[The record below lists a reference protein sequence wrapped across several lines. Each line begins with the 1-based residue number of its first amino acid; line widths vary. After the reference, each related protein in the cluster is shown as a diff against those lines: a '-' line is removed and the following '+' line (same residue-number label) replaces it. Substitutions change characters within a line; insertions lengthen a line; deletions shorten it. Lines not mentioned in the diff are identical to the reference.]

1 MSERGLVVMG
11 LLDNIR
17 LAFASLWA
25 GKMRALLTML
35 GIIIGIGSVIA
46 ILTVGDSLTGS
57 INDSMQGLG
66 VSNITV
72 SLTEKTEEETEQADA
87 AGVRTR
93 IFGPSQPAD
102 EDLMTDEMIE
112 EYRTLFGD
120 RIAAISLTESL
131 GSGTAESGDTSVN
144 ISATGVNLDFETAE
158 GLSICN
164 GRFLN
169 ERDLDGEKQVCV
181 VQNTLC
187 EELFGAMADPI
198 GQTLS
203 LTINERP
210 FTFYIVGVYTAEED
224 GTVSLLASST
234 SYAIYLPLTTARR
247 ISGGADGYQSFTVV
261 GSDLASNSSFLSDTE
276 KFFASYYT
284 RNPSWTVSA
293 SSLESMVST
302 VTEMI
307 STVQL
312 AIAAIAAISLLV
324 GGIGVMNIMLV
335 SITER
340 IREIGTRKAL
350 GAPGWAIRLQ
360 FITESVVICLTGGII
375 GILLGLLLGGWAA
388 DLLGYAVRPSV
399 SAMLGSAGF
408 SMLIGIFFGYYPA
421 SKAAKLDPIDALRYE

>member
-72 SLTEKTEEETEQADA
+72 SLTEKTEEETEQANA

-112 EYRTLFGD
+112 EYRALFGD
-120 RIAAISLTESL
+120 RVAAVSLTESL
-131 GSGTAESGDTSVN
+131 GSGTAESGD
-144 ISATGVNLDFETAE
+144 
-158 GLSICN
+158 
-164 GRFLN
+164 
-169 ERDLDGEKQVCV
+169 
-181 VQNTLC
+181 
-187 EELFGAMADPI
+187 
-198 GQTLS
+198 
-203 LTINERP
+203 
-210 FTFYIVGVYTAEED
+210 
-224 GTVSLLASST
+224 
-234 SYAIYLPLTTARR
+234 
-247 ISGGADGYQSFTVV
+247 
-261 GSDLASNSSFLSDTE
+261 
-276 KFFASYYT
+276 
-284 RNPSWTVSA
+284 
-293 SSLESMVST
+293 
-302 VTEMI
+302 
-307 STVQL
+307 
-312 AIAAIAAISLLV
+312 
-324 GGIGVMNIMLV
+324 
-335 SITER
+335 
-340 IREIGTRKAL
+340 
-350 GAPGWAIRLQ
+350 
-360 FITESVVICLTGGII
+360 II

-408 SMLIGIFFGYYPA
+408 SMLIGIFFGYYPT
-421 SKAAKLDPIDALRYE
+421 SKAAKLNPIDALRYE

>member
-1 MSERGLVVMG
+1 MG
-11 LLDNIR
+11 FLDNIR

-72 SLTEKTEEETEQADA
+72 SLTEKTDEDTDSTSTGGIAL
-87 AGVRTR
+87 R

-112 EYRTLFGD
+112 EYRSLFGD
-120 RIAAISLTESL
+120 QVSAVSLSSSL
-131 GSGTAESGDTSVN
+131 GSGTAELGTTSLNV
-144 ISATGVNLDFETAE
+144 SATGVNLDYQTANGIE
-158 GLSICN
+158 IIN

-169 ERDLDGEKQVCV
+169 QWDLDGEKKVCV
-181 VQNTLC
+181 VSDTFCQ
-187 EELFGAMADPI
+187 ELLGEGIDPI
-198 GQTLS
+198 GCS
-203 LTINERP
+203 FDLTVGQKI
-210 FTFYIVGVYTAEED
+210 FTCYIVGVYHAEDD
-224 GTVSLLASST
+224 GTVSLLGSQS
-234 SYAIYLPLTTARR
+234 SYAIYPPLSTVQALTGA
-247 ISGGADGYQSFTVV
+247 ADGYQSFTVV
-261 GSDLASNSSFLSDTE
+261 GSDLENNSQFLSDTE
-276 KFFASYYT
+276 SFFASYYT

-340 IREIGTRKAL
+340 TREIGTRKAL

-360 FITESVVICLTGGII
+360 FITESVVICLTGGVI
-375 GILLGLLLGGWAA
+375 GILLGLVLGSWASQ
-388 DLLGYAVRPSV
+388 LLGYAARPSLTAIAFSV
-399 SAMLGSAGF
+399 GF

>member
-1 MSERGLVVMG
+1 MG
-11 LLDNIR
+11 LLYNIR

-25 GKMRALLTML
+25 GKLRALLTML

-46 ILTVGDSLTGS
+46 ILTVGDSLTGI

-66 VSNITV
+66 ASNITV
-72 SLTEKTEEETEQADA
+72 SLTEKSDEEDADSSG
-87 AGVRTR
+87 GVSVR

-102 EDLMTDEMIE
+102 EDLMTDEMISD
-112 EYRTLFGD
+112 YRALFGD
-120 RIAAISLTESL
+120 QVSAVSLSASL
-131 GSGTAESGDTSVN
+131 GSGTAELDTTSLNV
-144 ISATGVNLDFETAE
+144 SATGVNLDYQTANN
-158 GLSICN
+158 INITN

-169 ERDLDGEKQVCV
+169 QRDLDGEKKVCV
-181 VQNTLC
+181 VPDTFAEALLG
-187 EELFGAMADPI
+187 EGVDPI
-198 GQTLS
+198 GS
-203 LTINERP
+203 SFDLTVGAKVLRC
-210 FTFYIVGVYTAEED
+210 YIVGVYEQEEN
-224 GTVSLLASST
+224 GTVSLLGSQT
-234 SYAIYLPLTTARR
+234 SYPIYLPLSTVKTLTGA
-247 ISGGADGYQSFTVV
+247 ADGYESFTVV
-261 GSDLASNSSFLSDTE
+261 GSDLENNSQFLQQTE
-276 KFFASYYT
+276 DFFASYYT

-340 IREIGTRKAL
+340 TREIGTRKAL

-360 FITESVVICLTGGII
+360 FITESVVICLVGGVI
-375 GILLGLLLGGWAA
+375 GILLGLALGSWGSN
-388 DLLGYAVRPSV
+388 LLGYAARPSLLAIAV
-399 SAMLGSAGF
+399 SVGF